1 MRTWLAATYWRLLIA
16 LQLPRDDCCLM
27 GYRAL
32 EDPENVSE
40 AQLNEKIIPAITD
53 LDVPLVT
60 SSRPKKLIKAIRE
73 AARSHGAEIGGE
85 QWKPKMFPYHPKN

>member
-40 AQLNEKIIPAITD
+40 AQVNEIIPAITD
-53 LDVPLVT
+53 LDVPLVI
-60 SSRPKKLIKAIRE
+60 SSRLKKLIKTIRE
-73 AARSHGAEIGGE
+73 AARSHGTESGRE
-85 QWKPKMFPYHPKN
+85 QWKTKMFPYHQRS